1 MKGMVWRKMKKVLFI
16 VLDILTIAFLVGG
29 YVIQYFTKRKLG
41 MMRWVV
47 FKNSKW
53 HEKMPLDVLKYAAV
67 AVVLLLVLMVFR
79 GFLKKR
85 AYMSKNDMVMIF
97 VMAALAAAYLGF
109 TMFVSSDTVRAYYLI
124 MPMIGAAALLQVIRN
139 MVVVWTCRDEK

>member
-1 MKGMVWRKMKKVLFI
+1 MKKVLFV

-41 MMRWVV
+41 MMRWVI

-53 HEKMPLDVLKYAAV
+53 HEKMPLDVLKYAVA
-67 AVVLLLVLMVFR
+67 AVVFLLALLAIR

-85 AYMSKNDMVMIF
+85 ANMGLINTVMVF
-97 VMAALAAAYLGF
+97 VMAALTVAYLGF

-139 MVVVWTCRDEK
+139 IAAVWTCRDEK

>member
-1 MKGMVWRKMKKVLFI
+1 MKKVLFV

-41 MMRWVV
+41 MMRWVI

-67 AVVLLLVLMVFR
+67 AVVFLLALLAIR

-85 AYMSKNDMVMIF
+85 ANMGLINTVMVF
-97 VMAALAAAYLGF
+97 VMAALTVVYLGF

-139 MVVVWTCRDEK
+139 MAAVWTCKDEK